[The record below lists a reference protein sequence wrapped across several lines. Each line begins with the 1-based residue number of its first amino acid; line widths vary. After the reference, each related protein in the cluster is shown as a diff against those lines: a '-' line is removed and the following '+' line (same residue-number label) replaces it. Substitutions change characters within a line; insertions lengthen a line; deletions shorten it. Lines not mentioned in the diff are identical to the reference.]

1 MSHGQTIRHA
11 MGPLV
16 CVLVIACGCAGRST
30 SPFNGLP
37 PAEARALAQGI
48 NEARERELEADLRS
62 AWERRT
68 PRNILVL
75 SGGDANGA
83 FGCGVLAGW
92 RDAPSG
98 RRPVFDVVTGVS
110 TGALMATFVFLGE
123 ERDDETLRRVYTQT
137 RDRDVMD
144 GPFTPGPPNSVF
156 DTGPLRRLIAQYVS
170 REVIG
175 RVAAAH
181 REGRRLYVAT
191 VELDTGSVVV
201 WPLSRIA
208 AAAVSPDGTGQAG
221 IERFRNVLLA
231 AAAIPVLFPP
241 VEIDGG
247 LHVDAGLRE
256 ALFLRAGMLGE
267 QNEQGPGNGASPD
280 PGNPP
285 PTVYAIVNG
294 KLHTEPRAVGN
305 NLVSIGAR
313 GLFVYTEA
321 LLLFNLRDVAHLA
334 ASHDP
339 PFRFRYVAVPD
350 ELDDAG
356 GPRLF
361 GSMFDPPTMR
371 RLYRAGHAAAE
382 QPRNFWREGLP
393 ALDDDPP
400 GRPAEPA
407 PDHR

>member
-1 MSHGQTIRHA
+1 MGDTQSIRRSA
-11 MGPLV
+11 KRLV
-16 CVLVIACGCAGRST
+16 CLLVLACGCAGRST
-30 SPFNGLP
+30 SAFNGLP
-37 PAEARALAQGI
+37 PAEARTLARRI
-48 NEARERELEADLRS
+48 NETRERELRADLQS
-62 AWERRT
+62 AFDRR
-68 PRNILVL
+68 PPKNVLVL
-75 SGGDANGA
+75 SGGDAKGA

-98 RRPVFDVVTGVS
+98 RRPFFDVVTGVS

-123 ERDDETLRRVYTQT
+123 ERDDEVLRRVYTQT
-137 RDRDVMD
+137 RDGDVMD

-156 DTGPLRRLIAQYVS
+156 DTGPLRRLIARHVT

-181 REGRRLYVAT
+181 QEGRRLYVAT

-208 AAAVSPDGTGQAG
+208 ADAVSPGGTGKAG
-221 IERFRNVLLA
+221 IERFRSVLLA
-231 AAAIPVLFPP
+231 AAAIPVVFPP

-267 QNEQGPGNGASPD
+267 NEQGPGNGTSPD
-280 PGNPP
+280 PGYQP

-294 KLHTEPRAVGN
+294 KLHTEPQAVGN

-313 GLFVYTEA
+313 SLFVYTES

-339 PFRFRYVAVPD
+339 PFRFRYVAIPD
-350 ELDDAG
+350 ALDDAG

-361 GSMFDPPTMR
+361 GSMFDPATMG
-371 RLYRAGHAAAE
+371 RLYRAGREAAG
-382 QPRNFWREGLP
+382 QPGDFWHEGLP

-400 GRPAEPA
+400 GRHSEPA